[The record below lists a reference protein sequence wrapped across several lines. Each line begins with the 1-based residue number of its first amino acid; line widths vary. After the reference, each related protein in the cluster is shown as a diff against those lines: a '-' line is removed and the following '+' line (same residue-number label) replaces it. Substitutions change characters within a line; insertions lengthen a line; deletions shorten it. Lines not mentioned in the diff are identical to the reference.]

1 MESRSVQ
8 RYSLNE
14 ADVKNALLM
23 SKQSKIEIES
33 DAGQLLRQLVIHGSV
48 IIDGRNN
55 AALWLMKRKYARMG
69 DWKHTKLYVE
79 ERGRDYY
86 EALCRNPSVTESVTA
101 WKDEALSGLTTESGP
116 CGVRSR
122 QSGIERAV
130 IPSPSPPGPRKTPE
144 SIMQDN
150 ERDAAARRKL
160 LADLG
165 CSEAELVRYG
175 DEGRIRVCD
184 KCGEVGIFDR
194 DRGSWKPMCRK
205 CRKDRRG

>member
-1 MESRSVQ
+1 
-8 RYSLNE
+8 
-14 ADVKNALLM
+14 M
-23 SKQSKIEIES
+23 SKQDKIAIES
-33 DAGQLLRQLVIHGSV
+33 DAGRLLRDMSILVPQWTMLTHDSMAV
-48 IIDGRNN
+48 W
-55 AALWLMKRKYARMG
+55 WLLKRGYVYKNGG
-69 DWKHTKLYVE
+69 D
-79 ERGRDYY
+79 ERGNITVCVTGKGREHY
-86 EALCRNPSVTESVTA
+86 ASLCANSAVTESA
-101 WKDEALSGLTTESGP
+101 AAFRDEALSGLTTESGP

-122 QSGIERAV
+122 QSEIERAV
-130 IPSPSPPGPRKTPE
+130 LPSPSPPGPRKTPE

-175 DEGRIRVCD
+175 DEGRIRVC
-184 KCGEVGIFDR
+184 KECGEVGIFDR

>member
-1 MESRSVQ
+1 
-8 RYSLNE
+8 
-14 ADVKNALLM
+14 M
-23 SKQSKIEIES
+23 SKQDKIAIES
-33 DAGQLLRQLVIHGSV
+33 DAGRLLRA
-48 IIDGRNN
+48 IINVEHWKIGDVAHPLRSADWLTKRQFAYYDTDSTLRPTFKGR
-55 AALWLMKRKYARMG
+55 
-69 DWKHTKLYVE
+69 E
-79 ERGRDYY
+79 YY
-86 EALCRNPSVTESVTA
+86 EALCRNPA
-101 WKDEALSGLTTESGP
+101 TTESAAAWKEEA
-116 CGVRSR
+116 RSGMTTAPGKLGTITK
-122 QSGIERAV
+122 QSDIQNAV

-160 LADLG
+160 LSDLG

>member
-86 EALCRNPSVTESVTA
+86 EALCRNPA
-101 WKDEALSGLTTESGP
+101 TTESAAAWKEEA
-116 CGVRSR
+116 RSGMTTAPGKLGTITK
-122 QSGIERAV
+122 QSDIQNAV
-130 IPSPSPPGPRKTPE
+130 IPSPSPPGRSQTPE